1 MQLTKSKIFL
11 AVLIAFIIGVAIRS
25 FFVVDQFYVFC
36 IMIFGILL
44 LIISKKTRI
53 IGLLIVITALGIFRY
68 ELSLPKSVI
77 TYDQKSTFVGTIIKE
92 PDERIS
98 NIKYTVKRSDQNSI
112 VLITIGL
119 YPRYDYGDELEVT
132 CKLQQ
137 PENFEGFAY
146 DRYLARYDIYSVCY
160 FPKIK
165 LIEKD
170 QGSFVMSKMLSVKS
184 KLKTQI
190 NKNLQEPQASLFSAI
205 ILGSR
210 RGIPQELYDKFASAG
225 AAHLIAIS
233 GLHITIITAIL
244 MSILSNLY
252 ISRKNSFYL
261 ITLMLIVYLVII
273 GFPAS
278 AMRASIMAWMMLLAY
293 QLGRLNTSARA
304 LVFVA
309 TVMVLINPKILRDD
323 IGFQLSF
330 LAVLGIIY
338 FSPYFDKW
346 LEKLPKILG
355 IKSILIMTFAAQVM
369 TLPVVLYNFG
379 RLSIISP
386 VTNIL
391 LLPVL
396 PYLMIISFITLIT
409 SLLLSTLL
417 LYNFIAVSLNLL
429 WSLPWLFLTYI
440 IKVIDLLAKVPL
452 ASVDFKISGVVV
464 IALFLM
470 IGLFLNKRR
479 PKTMLRPG

>member
-1 MQLTKSKIFL
+1 MNLTKSKIFL
-11 AVLIAFIIGVAIRS
+11 AILIAFIIGVAIRS
-25 FFVVDQFYVFC
+25 FFVVDVFYIFC
-36 IMIFGILL
+36 ALLFGISLSV
-44 LIISKKTRI
+44 ISKKTRI
-53 IGLLIVITALGIFRY
+53 VGLLIIIACLGIFRY
-68 ELSLPKSVI
+68 ELALSKNFLE
-77 TYDQKSTFVGTIIKE
+77 YEQKVTFLGTIIKE

-98 NIKYTVKRSDQNSI
+98 NFKYTVKRLDQKDNI
-112 VLITIGL
+112 LVTTGL
-119 YPRYDYGDELEVT
+119 YPRYDYGDKLEVT

-146 DRYLARYDIYSVCY
+146 DRYLARHDIYSVCY
-160 FPKIK
+160 YPKIK

-170 QGSFVMSKMLSVKS
+170 QANLLMSKILSIKS
-184 KLKTQI
+184 KLKNQI
-190 NKNLQEPQASLFSAI
+190 NKNLPEPQASLFSAI

-210 RGIPQELYDKFASAG
+210 RGIPQDLYDKFAAAG

-244 MSILSNLY
+244 MTLLSSLY
-252 ISRKNSFYL
+252 ISRKHAFYL
-261 ITLMLIVYLVII
+261 ITMMLIVYLVII

-278 AMRASIMAWMMLLAY
+278 AVRASIMAWMMMLAY
-293 QLGRLNTSARA
+293 QIGRLNTSSRA

-309 TVMVLINPKILRDD
+309 TLMILINPKILRDD

-338 FSPYFDKW
+338 FSPTFEKW
-346 LEKLPKILG
+346 FEKLPNTLG

-386 VTNIL
+386 ITNIL

-396 PYLMIISFITLIT
+396 PYLMIVSFITLIT
-409 SLLLSTLL
+409 SLLS
-417 LYNFIAVSLNLL
+417 SLNFF
-429 WSLPWLFLTYI
+429 WWVPWLFLTYI
-440 IKVIDLLAKVPL
+440 IKMIDLLAKVPL
-452 ASVDFKISGVVV
+452 ASVDFKISGVIV
-464 IALFLM
+464 IALFVGITFYLYKNNHT
-470 IGLFLNKRR
+470 I
-479 PKTMLRPG
+479 